1 MKRDIT
7 KTCADFLRSY
17 LNDKHSIKLKSGHA
31 HEIVAAFFGYK
42 SKIALLADTQH
53 PLSNLEK
60 AEFIFLNPPTTFV
73 DQRLKSLEELPPEL
87 PPSYIL
93 AEGVYPPLMAE
104 KWILEKIQPT
114 FRDLALILAE
124 ECLAQR
130 MKPLDINPKT
140 LQWITNVDIKT
151 TETDVLLTVTFD
163 SAMASGKLSRYCKV
177 DIRLLRI
184 AGNIGYGEPD
194 IMPTFYS
201 GQMHDADFRLKHGI
215 S

>member
-1 MKRDIT
+1 MKHDIT
-7 KTCADFLRSY
+7 KTCADSLRSY

-42 SKIALLADTQH
+42 SKIALLADKQY

-60 AEFIFLNPPTTFV
+60 AEFIFLNPPTPFV
-73 DQRLKSLEELPPEL
+73 DQRLESLEDLPPEL

-93 AEGVYPPLMAE
+93 AEGVYPPLVAE
-104 KWILEKIQPT
+104 KWILGKIQPT

-124 ECLAQR
+124 ERLAQH
-130 MKPLDINPKT
+130 MKPLGINPKT
-140 LQWITNVDIKT
+140 LQWITDVGINT

-163 SAMASGKLSRYCKV
+163 SAMALGKLSRYCKV